1 MTLVL
6 FWSLMEFRPCLGGLT
21 LNNTDQLGSVG
32 IYDFFFF
39 FWGGGGGWRLVP

>member
-6 FWSLMEFRPCLGGLT
+6 FWSLGLVWGGLT
-21 LNNTDQLGSVG
+21 LKNTDQLGSVG

-39 FWGGGGGWRLVP
+39 FGGGGGWRLVP